1 MHAMATIT
9 GDSGRAAADIIEA
22 AQKRHVPVLTKREAA
37 GQAGISVEGW
47 DKVIRTGR
55 GRDTTF
61 AAMARVVGVE
71 ADVRAALGL
80 PAVSDEAP
88 LDAELAE
95 IEARLGL
102 DLSSLPAD
110 LRRALLRHY
119 QALDARMSELER
131 REAERQDRPAV

>member
-1 MHAMATIT
+1 MHGMAIIT
-9 GDSGRAAADIIEA
+9 GEAGRAAADIIEA

-71 ADVRAALGL
+71 AEVRAALGL
-80 PAVSDEAP
+80 PAVSDDAP
-88 LDAELAE
+88 LDAELAA
-95 IEARLGL
+95 IEAQLGV
-102 DLSSLPAD
+102 DLSPLAPE
-110 LRRALLRHY
+110 LRRSLLRYY

-131 REAERQDRPAV
+131 REAERQNRPAV